1 MVRIRVRTSKIID
14 KPVSQVYQYLADFS
28 KHKEWDDDAK
38 RYATTPGL
46 VELGSTFQRVELC
59 DTVTNTSLGTA
70 DLNSTRTILRKVT
83 SVEINKH
90 LEFEVT
96 GENGLMHR
104 VEFFDLEPIN
114 LDSTGGVGGE
124 GIGEGEATRVT
135 KGTVLVYPS
144 LRKNYLWLVFLVP
157 LAWPFVFLNAI
168 WMPSIMLNLSW
179 DHRGKLG
186 RIKKNLEGLG
196 RSATTKVGE

>member
-1 MVRIRVRTSKIID
+1 MVRIRVKNSKIIR

-28 KHKEWDDDAK
+28 LHKDWDDDAK
-38 RYATTPGL
+38 RYVATPGL

-70 DLNSTRTILRKVT
+70 DLNSTRTIVRTVI
-83 SVEINKH
+83 SVEMNKH

-104 VEFFDLEPIN
+104 VEFFDLEPVN
-114 LDSTGGVGGE
+114 MGSSGNS
-124 GIGEGEATRVT
+124 IGEGEATRVT
-135 KGTVLVYPS
+135 KGTDLVYPS

-179 DHRGKLG
+179 DHRGKLA

-196 RSATTKVGE
+196 RSAITKVGE